1 MILLKT
7 ADFLRKINKW
17 ICHIGEACI
26 AALMVIITVD
36 VVLRMFFNSPILGAY
51 EICQFLLLI
60 SLYGSF
66 AFLQSEKGHVSV
78 NILIDKFPAK
88 VRTFIMMLTYLVA
101 VVFTAF
107 WTYGA
112 FVQGMVYV
120 ASKNETALLKIPY
133 FPFYFFEGVCMA
145 MFTITLF
152 IDFLTLAGALGSK
165 QLGEVVAKWEGASTS
180 D

>member
-26 AALMVIITVD
+26 AGLMIIITID
-36 VVLRMFFNSPILGAY
+36 VILRMFLNSPILGAY

-66 AFLQSEKGHVSV
+66 AYLQSEKGHVSV

-101 VVFTAF
+101 VVFCAF
-107 WTYGA
+107 WAYGA
-112 FVQGMVYV
+112 FAQGLVYV

-145 MFTITLF
+145 MMAITLF
-152 IDFLTLAGALGSK
+152 IDFLTLAGALGNRR
-165 QLGEVVAKWEGASTS
+165 LAEVVAKWEGASTS